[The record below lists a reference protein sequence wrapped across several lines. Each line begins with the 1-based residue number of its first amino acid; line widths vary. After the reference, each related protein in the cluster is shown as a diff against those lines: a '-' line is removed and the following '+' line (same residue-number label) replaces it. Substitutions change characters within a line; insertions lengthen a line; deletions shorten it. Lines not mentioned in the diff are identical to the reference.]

1 MYMRNITLIIVH
13 CSANRAGSAVRM
25 ADIDRYHR
33 SLGWNGCG
41 YHYVIPIDGT
51 IEQGRPE
58 KKVGAHCKN
67 HNSHSIGVCY
77 IGGLAADG
85 KTPQDTRTEAQKRA
99 LRVLL
104 EDLHQ
109 RYPKALI
116 VGHCDLDPKKPC
128 CPGFNVINDYR
139 LTINDFS
146 TDDTEEHG

>member
-1 MYMRNITLIIVH
+1 MRNITLIIVH

-41 YHYVIPIDGT
+41 YHYVIPTDGS

-58 KKVGAHCKN
+58 EKVGAHCKN

-139 LTINDFS
+139 LMIND
-146 TDDTEEHG
+146 